1 MPWQV
6 PVHAPGAC
14 ALTKQQSETSVVRKK
29 ERRCIFV
36 LVLLALVMAVVADHP
51 A

>member
-14 ALTKQQSETSVVRKK
+14 ALARLQNETSVVRKK
-29 ERRCIFV
+29 ERKCIFV
-36 LVLLALVMAVVADHP
+36 LVLLAVVMAAVVDCP